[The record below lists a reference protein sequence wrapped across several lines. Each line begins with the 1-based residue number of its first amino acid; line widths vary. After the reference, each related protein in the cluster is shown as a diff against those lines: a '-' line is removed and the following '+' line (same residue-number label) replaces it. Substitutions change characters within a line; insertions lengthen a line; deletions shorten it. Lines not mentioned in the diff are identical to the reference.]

1 MKGIERYFV
10 LALVMNALLDQLTLV
25 ELTADV
31 KKLTED
37 KYQITCKLGRP
48 VRGVNN
54 TVWDCVGDGR

>member
-1 MKGIERYFV
+1 MKDLAIYGL
-10 LALVMNALLDQLTLV
+10 LALCFWHEYDIAVLKI
-25 ELTADV
+25 DV